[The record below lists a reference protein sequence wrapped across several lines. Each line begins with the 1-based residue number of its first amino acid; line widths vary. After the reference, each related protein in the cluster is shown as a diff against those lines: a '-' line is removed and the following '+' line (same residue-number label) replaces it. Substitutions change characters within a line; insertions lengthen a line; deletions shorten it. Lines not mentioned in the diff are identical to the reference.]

1 MSRCRKEHYQ
11 YEIPTWSRS
20 LSFSSKCRQ
29 IQTGKITIYEDVMHT
44 YQCSP
49 GSGGTCQYLPVLA
62 GICQYILVSDSF
74 WLNFFKLRSECY
86 VYFPIFAGFCQS
98 LPVFTGICRCLRVYA
113 GIYRCLPECRVN
125 LPVFS
130 GISRFHPYTPYISCS
145 WTSVRYCGR
154 VGGCMIYLADP

>member
-1 MSRCRKEHYQ
+1 
-11 YEIPTWSRS
+11 
-20 LSFSSKCRQ
+20 
-29 IQTGKITIYEDVMHT
+29 MHT

-98 LPVFTGICRCLRVYA
+98 LRY
-113 GIYRCLPECRVN
+113 
-125 LPVFS
+125 LPVFADA
-130 GISRFHPYTPYISCS
+130 YE
-145 WTSVRYCGR
+145 
-154 VGGCMIYLADP
+154 CMPVFFGAYRNAW